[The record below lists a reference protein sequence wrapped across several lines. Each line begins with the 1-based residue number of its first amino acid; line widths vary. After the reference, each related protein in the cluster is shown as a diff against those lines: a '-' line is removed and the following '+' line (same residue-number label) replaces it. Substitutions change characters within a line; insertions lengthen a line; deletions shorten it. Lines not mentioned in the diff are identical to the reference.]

1 MGRYYSIS
9 FSAVAVSAAQDLF
22 ELTAPANAAARVR
35 LHSVSL
41 VQTSD
46 VAAADSEV
54 LRVSLLR
61 YSSASTSGSGGSAP
75 TPAPLESGDPAATFT
90 AEVNNTTT
98 ATGGTSVTL
107 AETGFNVLAGL
118 EWTLPIPPDRKP
130 SAVNGERLVLR
141 LTAPADALT
150 MSGTAIV
157 EEG

>member
-1 MGRYYSIS
+1 MGRYYAVS

-22 ELTAPANAAARVR
+22 ELTAPANGAARIR
-35 LHSVSL
+35 LHQVNL

-46 VAAADSEV
+46 VASADSEV

-75 TPAPLESGDPAATFT
+75 TPAPLESGDPAATFA
-90 AEVNNTTT
+90 AEVNNTTQ

-107 AETGFNVLAGL
+107 VEDGFNVLGGAAL
-118 EWTLPIPPDRKP
+118 ALAIPPDRRP
-130 SAVNGERLVLR
+130 SAVNGERLVVR
-141 LTAPADALT
+141 ITAPADALT
-150 MSGTAIV
+150 MSGTVIV

>member
-1 MGRYYSIS
+1 MGRYYSVS

-22 ELTAPANAAARVR
+22 ELNAPANAGARIR
-35 LHSVSL
+35 LHDVRL

-46 VAAADSEV
+46 VATSDSEV
-54 LRVSLLR
+54 LRVSVLR
-61 YSSASTSGSGGSAP
+61 YSSGSTSGSGGSAP

-98 ATGGTSVTL
+98 TTGGSSVTL
-107 AETGFNVLAGL
+107 VEDGFNVLGGGAFAL
-118 EWTLPIPPDRKP
+118 SIPPDRRP
-130 SAVNGERLVLR
+130 SAVNGERLVIR